1 MQFRGGGEVKTGSSQ
16 EGYRKGTT
24 GTEEVKQLR
33 EPATKEQGAKKA
45 EMSSSRK
52 RSKQLE
58 EQG

>member
-24 GTEEVKQLR
+24 RTEEVKQLR
-33 EPATKEQGAKKA
+33 EPKKEQGAKKTG
-45 EMSSSRK
+45 MSSSRK